1 MGLIDK
7 PLKLESPS
15 SSISLPR
22 SCTTITLE
30 KRKPL
35 VKRVDSETRTSKELV
50 ATQTTISGDDLPRP
64 PLPGGLPL
72 SSGHTVQFYEDDSFL
87 IDDVARL
94 VGSSLFGGNSAVVI
108 ATKAHR
114 DSLTEHLRAR
124 GFDPATAIGQGRFL
138 ILDASETL
146 AEFMIDG
153 QPDPA
158 RFLSFMDRLL
168 TQLHAAAQGNHTQ
181 VAAFGEMV
189 ALLWEEG
196 KHDAALQL
204 ERLWNRLAQT
214 HSFHLLCAYPIGLFA
229 SHSEGE
235 SIKAIC
241 TEHSRIIPVER
252 YTSITGD
259 QQRQS
264 AIVLLQQKAQA
275 LETEMH
281 ERQKIQQALQER
293 ETELNDFLE
302 NAAIGMHWVAEDAT
316 ILWANKAELALLGY
330 ERHEYVGHHIS
341 EFHADGPV
349 IEDILQ
355 RLSRYE
361 ELQDYEARLKCKDG
375 SLRDVRIDSNVYRRD
390 GRFVHTRC
398 FTTDIT
404 EKKQAQQA
412 SFRLAAIVESSDDAI
427 VSKDLNG
434 IVKSWNA
441 SAERIFGY
449 APEEIIG
456 QPITLLIP
464 RDLWA
469 DEGRILA
476 KIRAGERIDHF
487 QTVRLHKSGER
498 IDVSLTV
505 SPVKDKRG
513 NIIGAAKIVRD
524 VTQQKKLEAALH
536 TTERLASVGRLA
548 ATVAHEIN
556 NPLESVVNFVYLAK
570 QQPEI
575 SAETRD
581 FLAAAD
587 QELSRVAHI
596 AQQTLG
602 FYRDN
607 SHPVSLSISAV
618 IESVLKVYH
627 FKLQN
632 KALQIEPQIDPGI
645 AILALQGEVKQVL
658 SNLIANAIDAS
669 RQGGRIVIRARVSRH
684 PLSGAAGVRITIA
697 DDGTGIAPKNKQRI
711 FVPFF
716 TTKQAV
722 GTGLGLWITKDLLE
736 KKGGSIQFRS
746 SDRTPSGTV
755 MSIFLPETPPVRN
768 SP

>member
-1 MGLIDK
+1 
-7 PLKLESPS
+7 
-15 SSISLPR
+15 
-22 SCTTITLE
+22 
-30 KRKPL
+30 
-35 VKRVDSETRTSKELV
+35 V
-50 ATQTTISGDDLPRP
+50 ATHPTLSGRDLSRSPQP
-64 PLPGGLPL
+64 EDLLA
-72 SSGHTVQFYEDDSFL
+72 SSRHTVQFYDDDSFL
-87 IDDVARL
+87 LDELARFVGASLVAG
-94 VGSSLFGGNSAVVI
+94 GSALVI

-114 DSLTEHLRAR
+114 DSLAERLTSR
-124 GFDPATAIGQGRFL
+124 GFDPAPAIRQGRL
-138 ILDASETL
+138 LALDASQTL
-146 AEFMIDG
+146 AEFMVDG
-153 QPDPA
+153 QPEPA
-158 RFLSFMDRLL
+158 RFLPFVGSLL
-168 TQLHAAAQGNHTQ
+168 TQLQAAAQGHRRQ

-189 ALLWEEG
+189 ALLWAQG
-196 KHDAALQL
+196 QRDAALQL
-204 ERLWNRLAQT
+204 KRLWNHLAQT
-214 HSFHLLCAYPIGLFA
+214 HTFNLHCAYPLSFFSSRTDA
-229 SHSEGE
+229 E

-241 TEHSRIIPVER
+241 AEHSHIIPAEHF
-252 YTSITGD
+252 TSIDGD
-259 QQRQS
+259 RQRQS

-281 ERQKIQQALQER
+281 ERQLVQQALQER
-293 ETELNDFLE
+293 EAQLNDFLE
-302 NAAIGMHWVAEDAT
+302 NAVIGMHWVAQDGT
-316 ILWANKAELALLGY
+316 ILWANKAELSLLGY
-330 ERHEYVGHHIS
+330 EPDEYIGHHIS
-341 EFHADGPV
+341 EFHADAPV
-349 IEDILQ
+349 IADILQ
-355 RLSRYE
+355 RLTNNE
-361 ELQDYEARLKCKDG
+361 ELQDYEARLRCKDG
-375 SLRDVRIDSNVYRRD
+375 SLRDVRIDSNVYRRN

-398 FTTDIT
+398 FTTDNT

-449 APEEIIG
+449 KPEEIIG

-464 RDLWA
+464 RDLWG
-469 DEGRILA
+469 DEARILA
-476 KIRAGERIDHF
+476 KIRSGERIDHF
-487 QTVRLHKSGER
+487 QTVRLNKSGES

-556 NPLESVVNFVYLAK
+556 NPLESVMNFVYLAK

-581 FLAAAD
+581 FLTTAD

-607 SHPVSLSISAV
+607 SRPVALSISDV
-618 IESVLKVYH
+618 IESVLNVYH

-632 KALQIEPQIDPGI
+632 KSLQIDRQIQPGLTV
-645 AILALQGEVKQVL
+645 LALQGEIKQVL

-669 RQGGRIVIRARVSRH
+669 RQDGRQDGKIIIRARAARH
-684 PLSGAAGVRITIA
+684 PRSETRGVRITIA
-697 DDGTGIAPKNKQRI
+697 DNGTGIDPKNRPLL

-736 KKGGSIQFRS
+736 KKGGHIQFRS
-746 SDRTPSGTV
+746 STANPSGTV
-755 MSIFLPETPPVRN
+755 MSIFLPEFPPQ
-768 SP
+768 SPALP

>member
-1 MGLIDK
+1 L
-7 PLKLESPS
+7 
-15 SSISLPR
+15 
-22 SCTTITLE
+22 
-30 KRKPL
+30 
-35 VKRVDSETRTSKELV
+35 
-50 ATQTTISGDDLPRP
+50 SGDLPT
-64 PLPGGLPL
+64 

-87 IDDVARL
+87 LDGLARFIGASLVA
-94 VGSSLFGGNSAVVI
+94 GNSAVVI

-114 DSLTEHLRAR
+114 DSLAEYLRSR
-124 GFDPATAIGQGRFL
+124 GFDPTQAIRQGRFL
-138 ILDASETL
+138 VLDASETL
-146 AEFMIDG
+146 AGFMIDG
-153 QPDPA
+153 RPDPA
-158 RFLSFMDRLL
+158 RFTQYLGSLL
-168 TQLHAAAQGNHTQ
+168 TQLRAAAQGNNRH

-189 ALLWEEG
+189 ALLWAEG
-196 KHDAALQL
+196 KRDAAIEL
-204 ERLWNRLAQT
+204 EQLWNCLAQT
-214 HSFHLLCAYPIGLFA
+214 HAFHLHCAYPLGLFA
-229 SHSEGE
+229 SQPDAE
-235 SIKAIC
+235 SITAIC
-241 TEHSRIIPVER
+241 AEHSHVIPAER
-252 YTSITGD
+252 YTSIAGD

-275 LETEMH
+275 LETEMR
-281 ERQKIQQALQER
+281 ERQKVQLALEER
-293 ETELNDFLE
+293 ETQLNDFLE
-302 NAAIGMHWVAEDAT
+302 NAAIGMHWVAEDGT

-330 ERHEYVGHHIS
+330 DPPEYIGHHIS
-341 EFHADGPV
+341 EFHAERPV

-355 RLSRYE
+355 RLGRNE
-361 ELQDYEARLKCKDG
+361 ELQYYEARLRCKDG
-375 SLRDVRIDSNVYRRD
+375 SLRDVRIDSNVYRRN
-390 GRFVHTRC
+390 GTFVHTRC

-412 SFRLAAIVESSDDAI
+412 LFRLAAIVESSDDGI

-449 APEEIIG
+449 KPEEIIG

-464 RDLWA
+464 RDLWG
-469 DEGRILA
+469 DEVHILA

-487 QTVRLHKSGER
+487 QTVRLHKSGEP

-505 SPVKDKRG
+505 SPVKDKSG

-556 NPLESVVNFVYLAK
+556 NPLESVINFVYLAK
-570 QQPEI
+570 HQPEI
-575 SAETRD
+575 SEETHS
-581 FLAAAD
+581 FLNSAD
-587 QELSRVAHI
+587 QELARVAHI

-607 SHPVSLSISAV
+607 SHPISLSISTV
-618 IESVLKVYH
+618 IESVLNVYH

-632 KALQIEPQIDPGI
+632 KALQIESQIDPGLTV
-645 AILALQGEVKQVL
+645 LALQGEVKQVL

-669 RQGGRIVIRARVSRH
+669 HHGGRIIIRARASRH
-684 PLSGAAGVRITIA
+684 PLSRTPGIRITIA
-697 DDGTGIAPKNKQRI
+697 DSGTGIAPRNKQRL

-736 KKGGSIQFRS
+736 KKGGHIQFRS
-746 SDRTPSGTV
+746 SDSTPSGTV
-755 MSIFLPETPPVRN
+755 MSIFLPETPLERSALPQ
-768 SP
+768 